1 MRSIRRT
8 GLSVAASVMLTAL
21 PLLAITTAPSASAA
35 PTWAP
40 AATASIHPGVQ
51 VFTNGGQCTA
61 NFIFYDASN
70 VYIGQAAHCS
80 STGNN
85 TQTNGCTTQSL
96 PIGTAVTI
104 TGASKPGTLVYNSW
118 ITMQQKGV
126 TDANLCQFNDLALV
140 RIDPSDVS
148 SVNPSVPHWGGPT
161 GINSSGLSLGQLVY
175 SYGNSELRAGVTLLS
190 PKTGIS
196 NGDDGAGWSHGT
208 TMLLPGIPGDSGSPL
223 LDSSGQ
229 ATGVLSTLGVGI
241 PSGATNNFGDVG
253 RELSYANAN
262 GGVSVTLA
270 TGTVA
275 FNANQLPLGL

>member
-1 MRSIRRT
+1 
-8 GLSVAASVMLTAL
+8 
-21 PLLAITTAPSASAA
+21 
-35 PTWAP
+35 
-40 AATASIHPGVQ
+40 
-51 VFTNGGQCTA
+51 
-61 NFIFYDASN
+61 
-70 VYIGQAAHCS
+70 
-80 STGNN
+80 
-85 TQTNGCTTQSL
+85 
-96 PIGTAVTI
+96 VTI

-140 RIDPSDVS
+140 RIDPSDVGK
-148 SVNPSVPHWGGPT
+148 VNPSVPHWGGPT
-161 GINSSGLSLGQLVY
+161 GINGSGLSLGQLLY
-175 SYGNSELRAGVTLLS
+175 SYGNSELRAGITLLS

-229 ATGVLSTLGVGI
+229 ATGVLSTLGIGI

-262 GGVSVTLA
+262 GGLSVTLA
-270 TGTVA
+270 TGTVP